1 MRNPVELALW
11 FARGLR
17 RRLQDWWR
25 GETDETLFDIHDL
38 RRLNEHLVSLGV
50 APFHNQLAQAA
61 TDEAGAIRYILAT
74 LASSPKLRA
83 RFPDALTQRD
93 NFHEWLLQQHG
104 LSETARTNIRAAFAG
119 YRGERIKR
127 IHELREDLREV
138 HFPLALTPHP
148 DRIGYL
154 HWLIVHGTTTY
165 GITIEEGLWELFE
178 LNELPDRGLVK
189 SYLSNPFWQE
199 AVPHGLTVF
208 GWTALKQFLRT
219 KHGAGGRWLDAA
231 QLPRQYCPWDELSL
245 YRRVL
250 EDGKQSFPIGAACSG
265 DADAVQSWVRA
276 TPNGPALSEQW
287 YQELRVNV
295 TDGLPNTPGAN
306 IMGHFRYPS
315 GLQEAAIGVDRAL
328 KTSGGRTTLRDMPVL
343 YEYNWQE
350 PEAYRGVE
358 LFDHTVYIAAVN
370 STPKLWLKKSGI
382 HWRKGVRR
390 IAIWYWELEELP
402 QDWVDELGW
411 PDEVWAPTRFI
422 AETFRKYVMVPVVP
436 MLPGVEL
443 PIFASKTRSYFKL
456 PDDRFLFL
464 VTFDMGSV
472 MMRKNPLAVIAAF
485 QQAFRNGEPV
495 HLVIKV
501 SRGESRPADFAKL
514 QVATTHPNITLINQ
528 VFSRDDTLALLQT
541 ADAYVSLHRSEG
553 LGLGMAESMLMGKPV
568 VATNYSGN
576 TDFMTPETSY
586 LVDYHRVEIVDDIFP
601 YPKGCLWAEPSVT
614 HATELL
620 RQIFKN
626 QTEAKA
632 VGQRG
637 KRHVEEVLSMAAYG
651 QRIAARLRDV
661 SELR

>member
-1 MRNPVELALW
+1 MWNPVELALW

-17 RRLQDWWR
+17 RRLRDWWR

-50 APFHNQLAQAA
+50 APLHGQHAQAA
-61 TDEAGAIRYILAT
+61 TGEAGAIRYILAT
-74 LASSPKLRA
+74 LANSPKLRA

-93 NFHEWLLQQHG
+93 NFCEWLLQQHG

-138 HFPLALTPHP
+138 HYPLAITPHP
-148 DRIGYL
+148 DRVGYL
-154 HWLIVHGTTTY
+154 QWLVVHGTETY
-165 GITIEEGLWELFE
+165 GVTIEEILWTLYELD
-178 LNELPDRGLVK
+178 ELPDRGLVMT
-189 SYLSNPFWQE
+189 YLSNPSWQA

-208 GWTALKQFLRT
+208 GWLALKQFLRD
-219 KHGAGGRWLDAA
+219 KHGASGRWFDQAR
-231 QLPRQYCPWDELSL
+231 LPQQYRAWDELVL
-245 YRRVL
+245 YRRVRH
-250 EDGKQSFPIGAACSG
+250 DWQQPFPVDAAQAC
-265 DADAVQSWVRA
+265 DADMVLAW
-276 TPNGPALSEQW
+276 LSAEANLPLLSQKW
-287 YQELRVNV
+287 RDELRADVES
-295 TDGLPNTPGAN
+295 GLPNTPGAN

-315 GLQEAAIGVDRAL
+315 GLQEAATGVDRAL
-328 KTSGGRTTLRDMPVL
+328 RLSGGRTTLRDLPVL
-343 YEYNWQE
+343 YEYNRQE
-350 PEAYRGVE
+350 QEAYRGVE
-358 LFDHTVYIAAVN
+358 LFDHTIYIAAVN
-370 STPKLWLKKSGI
+370 SFPNLWLKRAGS

-402 QDWVDELGW
+402 QDWLAELGW

-422 AETFRKYVMVPVVP
+422 AETFRKYVTVPVIP

-443 PIFASKTRSYFKL
+443 PTFTAKPRCDFKL
-456 PDDRFLFL
+456 PDDRFVFL

-501 SRGESRPADFAKL
+501 SRGESRPEDFAKL
-514 QVATTHPNITLINQ
+514 QHATMHPNITLINQ
-528 VFSRDDTLALLQT
+528 VFSRNDTLALLQT

-601 YPKGCLWAEPSVT
+601 YPKGCLWAEPSVA

-620 RQIFKN
+620 RQIFEN

-637 KRHVEEVLSMAAYG
+637 KRHAEEVLSMAAYG
-651 QRIAARLRDV
+651 QRIAARLREV
-661 SELR
+661 NELR